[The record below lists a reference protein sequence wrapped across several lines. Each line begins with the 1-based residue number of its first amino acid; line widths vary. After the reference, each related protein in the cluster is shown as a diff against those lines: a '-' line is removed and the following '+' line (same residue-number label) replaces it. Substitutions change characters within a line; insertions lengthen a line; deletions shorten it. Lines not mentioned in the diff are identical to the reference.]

1 MPILKKALAITI
13 FLLLLP
19 GAAAASS
26 AAEALQRISDLY
38 VDMQRPGNGGRS
50 DLSATGFGAEIL
62 EKEAMLQSL
71 LSIEPAGLDSGQDID
86 RRLLIGILR
95 SDINTARTLRRWEND
110 PALYLPSSRLG
121 QLLESLAADNNP
133 GNRPPLMALLDRL
146 PVGLSH
152 GRANLKRPPE
162 RFTRAAIFQA
172 ENSLESLEQG
182 IEGLA
187 GLTEPEQASAA
198 RALESLT
205 AYLVFLKEDLLP
217 RSDGD
222 WALGREAYDFVL
234 RERWHMD
241 ADADQIHKRGLQAFE
256 ETEVLAQ
263 QTAERM
269 QAGKHW
275 TEVYESLKDSH
286 PQAADLK
293 QAYQRQMDLAR
304 NFVKKH
310 SILTLPDGERV
321 VTLDTPPA
329 MRRSSPF
336 GTFDMVSPFD
346 EGLEGQLMLTP
357 IEDWMSPEQQEQRL
371 RSHHTAWIPVIAV
384 HEAYPGHHA
393 HGIKMKEN
401 PNMLRRVV
409 NEPIFSEGWGLFT
422 EELMYELGFLEG
434 DDVRLTQLRNR
445 LWRAARVIL
454 DSGLHTGRMSFDD
467 AVQFLVTIKEC
478 LESPAHL
485 LLNI

>member
-1 MPILKKALAITI
+1 MPILKKAFAITI

-19 GAAAASS
+19 SAAAASS

-121 QLLESLAADNNP
+121 QLLESVAADNNP
-133 GNRPPLMALLDRL
+133 GNRQPLLALLDRL

-162 RFTRAAIFQA
+162 RFTRAAIFQV
-172 ENSLESLEQG
+172 ENSLESLDQG

-198 RALESLT
+198 RALDSLT

-222 WALGREAYDFVL
+222 WALGRDAYDFVL

-241 ADADQIHKRGLQAFE
+241 ADADQIHQRGLQAFE

-269 QAGKHW
+269 QAGKPR
-275 TEVYESLKDSH
+275 Y
-286 PQAADLK
+286 
-293 QAYQRQMDLAR
+293 
-304 NFVKKH
+304 
-310 SILTLPDGERV
+310 
-321 VTLDTPPA
+321 
-329 MRRSSPF
+329 
-336 GTFDMVSPFD
+336 
-346 EGLEGQLMLTP
+346 
-357 IEDWMSPEQQEQRL
+357 
-371 RSHHTAWIPVIAV
+371 
-384 HEAYPGHHA
+384 
-393 HGIKMKEN
+393 
-401 PNMLRRVV
+401 
-409 NEPIFSEGWGLFT
+409 
-422 EELMYELGFLEG
+422 
-434 DDVRLTQLRNR
+434 
-445 LWRAARVIL
+445 
-454 DSGLHTGRMSFDD
+454 
-467 AVQFLVTIKEC
+467 
-478 LESPAHL
+478 
-485 LLNI
+485 